1 MILELRNFIK
11 DHYKHF
17 GTYQLEFEY
26 EDKVYNAKELWH
38 LYEKHNLWIEG

>member
-1 MILELRNFIK
+1 MISELRNFIK

-17 GTYQLEFEY
+17 GTYPLEFEY

-38 LYEKHNLWIEG
+38 LYGKHNLWIED